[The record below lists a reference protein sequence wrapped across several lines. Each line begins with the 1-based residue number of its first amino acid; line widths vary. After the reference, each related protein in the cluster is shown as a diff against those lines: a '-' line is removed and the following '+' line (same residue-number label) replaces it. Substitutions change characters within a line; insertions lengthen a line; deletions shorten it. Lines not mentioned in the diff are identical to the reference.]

1 MPRIKPG
8 YAITPKG
15 AELANLATSGSL
27 GKILFITDHQ
37 VELFSISF
45 NSDINQFLKDDI
57 RKNKVCLLQNRGFL
71 FYSVIF
77 CGTIL
82 YQIIFFI

>member
-1 MPRIKPG
+1 MQ
-8 YAITPKG
+8 

-45 NSDINQFLKDDI
+45 NSDINQFLKDGI
-57 RKNKVCLLQNRGFL
+57 RKTKVCLLQNRGFL

-77 CGTIL
+77 CVTIL